1 MDTDTPALRDL
12 ERMAATIRCD
22 IIRMIHR
29 AGAGHPGGALS
40 AADLVTALYFRV
52 MRLDPRN
59 PSWPARDRFIL
70 SKGHACPVLYAA
82 LARRGYFA
90 LSELETLRRL
100 GSRLQGHPDMLKT
113 PGIDMTA
120 GSLGQGLSAG
130 LGMALAARVK
140 GLDIHVYVLVGDGE
154 VQEGQVWEAAMAAT
168 KWQTANLVA
177 LLDCNRLQNDGE
189 VASIMPVEPLAA
201 KWQAFG
207 WEVREI
213 DGHNM
218 REIVETLE
226 DVRDH
231 AVRPTAI
238 LAHTIKGCGVSFMEN
253 VPGWH
258 GRAPNDEEA
267 ERALCELRRQ
277 LDG

>member
-1 MDTDTPALRDL
+1 MDSDTPAFGDL

-22 IIRMIHR
+22 IVQMIHR

-82 LARRGYFA
+82 LARRGYFP
-90 LSELETLRRL
+90 LSELDTLRQL

-130 LGMALAARVK
+130 LGMALAARVR
-140 GLDIHVYVLVGDGE
+140 GLDIHVYVLLGDGE
-154 VQEGQVWEAAMAAT
+154 VQEGQVWEAAMAAS

-189 VASIMPVEPLAA
+189 VAGIMPVEPLAA
-201 KWQAFG
+201 KWRAFG

-226 DVRDH
+226 EVRDH

-267 ERALCELRRQ
+267 EQALCELRRR
-277 LDG
+277 LNG